1 MVGLRSGRSSLA
13 NDYNVNIRSL
23 GPAHVPP
30 RATSTRV
37 TTPTIWTS
45 GLLTFNTVPKIDP
58 TYLTP
63 FEVTLCG
70 LTLALPLLVDC
81 GTWFRMDPR
90 LRLFVRSGRSYF
102 DVQDNATITSQMV
115 DDEHLTEEYVI
126 STLGELLRWAVVEG
140 FLSALRCWDVS
151 TTYYVLGV
159 PTLPNDANLNARTCQ
174 RIPMSVHYAYLRLLG
189 QTELSTPHSGRK
201 NSSTAVLLGVAA
213 CLRPGE
219 LADLRE
225 EDIKYDPKTRA
236 LYVNVREGKTDVEKQ
251 GEIVVVGCCC
261 GPQQPESSH
270 LCPVHRTLR
279 LLQEGVG
286 MRDHTNT
293 RSIFGCSRGELDADI
308 KNILRVV
315 TGSSARATSH
325 ALRRSGVQLLA
336 EQGVSAQEIADHGR
350 WRSTSTVLNTY
361 LRQSSSYE
369 QKAQTYPAK
378 MLGLVQRDL
387 TRATSA
393 TDPKP
398 QPPYTRAA
406 MRARP
411 KRNPQ
416 SGAGANPKQYR
427 RPRRPLVLQTS
438 EEVALWGEANIPE
451 FPL

>member
-1 MVGLRSGRSSLA
+1 SLARYAAYLTSKGRARETVLKYIRVLRVQGRSHEETRRWTVAEEELMRLTREAVRRTCGNS
-13 NDYNVNIRSL
+13 
-23 GPAHVPP
+23 PP
-30 RATSTRV
+30 TQA
-37 TTPTIWTS
+37 
-45 GLLTFNTVPKIDP
+45 
-58 TYLTP
+58 
-63 FEVTLCG
+63 
-70 LTLALPLLVDC
+70 LTLTDEQ
-81 GTWFRMDPR
+81 
-90 LRLFVRSGRSYF
+90 LR
-102 DVQDNATITSQMV
+102 NAASI
-115 DDEHLTEEYVI
+115 
-126 STLGELLRWAVVEG
+126 
-140 FLSALRCWDVS
+140 
-151 TTYYVLGV
+151 
-159 PTLPNDANLNARTCQ
+159 
-174 RIPMSVHYAYLRLLG
+174 
-189 QTELSTPHSGRK
+189 TPHSGRK

-225 EDIKYDPKTRA
+225 EDIRYDPKTRA

-286 MRDHTNT
+286 MRDHTST

-325 ALRRSGVQLLA
+325 ALRRSGAQLLA

-369 QKAQTYPAK
+369 HKAQTYPAK

-398 QPPYTRAA
+398 QPPNTRAA

-416 SGAGANPKQYR
+416 SGAGANPKQSR